1 MKKHILIVLSA
12 LTFSTFNLV
21 YAQDQFTSLFQLTLK
36 PKIEINL
43 SVVQPPLI
51 ILELQL
57 YFSRATSELQNKL
70 LKILQDDTQPEYSQ
84 AYALQTYRLIPN
96 QALVDCLRNQALA
109 EDFSAEKWLTLLT
122 LENGNITPLLQQ
134 SFAAHK
140 QSSDWKIIF
149 PARTTGYWLMNN
161 SKSSTINLL
170 NFVKKEG
177 PELFRLI
184 AARGDMDPDV
194 TSEELAMAFYQKE
207 LDKIGTNFYNP
218 IISDFSTRKINSIL
232 GIFFNP
238 TYSPVF
244 FYCTDPVMCEKHG
257 TEYQNLEARYITLR
271 SLNSRI
277 KKLDW
282 LPSEVTTYIADE
294 YAKLAPKFAEK
305 EKKIAEAE
313 AAYIA
318 QSSDQATTEPT
329 EK

>member
-43 SVVQPPLI
+43 SVAQPPLI

-70 LKILQDDTQPEYSQ
+70 LAILQDDTQPEYSQ

-140 QSSDWKIIF
+140 QSSDWEKEF
-149 PARTTGYWLMNN
+149 SERTIWYWLINN
-161 SKSSTINLL
+161 SKSSAINLF
-170 NFVKKEG
+170 NFVKKED

-184 AARGDMDPDV
+184 AARGDMDTDV
-194 TSEELAMAFYQKE
+194 TSEELVKIFYQKE
-207 LDKIGTNFYNP
+207 LDKIGTDYYKRMISKTFVDLDLMVGSYLNP
-218 IISDFSTRKINSIL
+218 AS
-232 GIFFNP
+232 
-238 TYSPVF
+238 SPAR
-244 FYCTDPVMCEKHG
+244 FYCTDPIMYEKYG
-257 TEYQNLEARYITLR
+257 TEYQDCANRYIMLR

-318 QSSDQATTEPT
+318 QSSDQATTEPI

>member
-21 YAQDQFTSLFQLTLK
+21 YAQDQFNSLFQFIFT
-36 PKIEINL
+36 PKSGILLDEP
-43 SVVQPPLI
+43 QPPLI
-51 ILELQL
+51 ILRLQL
-57 YFSRATSELQNKL
+57 HFSRATSELQNKL
-70 LKILQDDTQPEYSQ
+70 LKILQEDTQQGYSQ
-84 AYALQTYRLIPN
+84 IYALQLYRLIPN
-96 QALVDCLRNQALA
+96 QALVDCLQNQALV
-109 EDFSAEKWLTLLT
+109 EDFSAEQWLTLLT

-140 QSSDWKIIF
+140 QSSDWKEEF
-149 PARTTGYWLMNN
+149 SERTIEYWLINN

-170 NFVKKEG
+170 NFVKKED
-177 PELFRLI
+177 PELFRLL
-184 AARGDMDPDV
+184 AARGNMDPDV

-207 LDKIGTNFYNP
+207 LDKICTNFYNP
-218 IISDFSTRKINSIL
+218 TISAYSTRKIDSIL

-318 QSSDQATTEPT
+318 QLSDQETTEPI

>member
-43 SVVQPPLI
+43 SVAQPPLI

-70 LKILQDDTQPEYSQ
+70 LAILQDDTQPEYSQ
-84 AYALQTYRLIPN
+84 IYALQIYRLIPN

-140 QSSDWKIIF
+140 QSSDWEKEF
-149 PARTTGYWLMNN
+149 SERTIWYWLINN
-161 SKSSTINLL
+161 SKSSAINLF
-170 NFVKKEG
+170 NFVKKEA

-184 AARGDMDPDV
+184 AARGDMDTDV
-194 TSEELAMAFYQKE
+194 TSEELVKIFYQKE
-207 LDKIGTNFYNP
+207 LDKIGTDYYKRMISKTFVDLDLMVGSYLNP
-218 IISDFSTRKINSIL
+218 AS
-232 GIFFNP
+232 
-238 TYSPVF
+238 SPAH
-244 FYCTDPVMCEKHG
+244 FYCTDPIMYEKYG
-257 TEYQNLEARYITLR
+257 TEYQDCANRYIMLR

-318 QSSDQATTEPT
+318 QLSDQETTEPI

>member
-43 SVVQPPLI
+43 GVAQPPLI

-70 LKILQDDTQPEYSQ
+70 LAILQDDTQPEYSQ

-140 QSSDWKIIF
+140 QSSDWEKEF
-149 PARTTGYWLMNN
+149 SERTIWYWLINN
-161 SKSSTINLL
+161 SKSSAINLF
-170 NFVKKEG
+170 NFVKKED

-184 AARGDMDPDV
+184 AARGDMDTDV
-194 TSEELAMAFYQKE
+194 TSEELVKIFYQKE
-207 LDKIGTNFYNP
+207 LDKIGTDYYKRMISKTFVDLDLMVGSYLNP
-218 IISDFSTRKINSIL
+218 AS
-232 GIFFNP
+232 
-238 TYSPVF
+238 SPAR
-244 FYCTDPVMCEKHG
+244 FYCTDPIMYEKYG
-257 TEYQNLEARYITLR
+257 TEYQDCANRYIMLR

-282 LPSEVTTYIADE
+282 LPSEVTTYRADE
-294 YAKLAPKFAEK
+294 YAKLAPKYAEK

-318 QSSDQATTEPT
+318 QLSDQATTEPT

>member
-1 MKKHILIVLSA
+1 MKKHILIVLGA
-12 LTFSTFNLV
+12 LMFSTLNLV
-21 YAQDQFTSLFQLTLK
+21 YAQDQFNSLFQLTLK

-43 SVVQPPLI
+43 SVAQPPLI

-70 LKILQDDTQPEYSQ
+70 LKILQDETQPGYSQ
-84 AYALQTYRLIPN
+84 SEALELYRLIPN

-170 NFVKKEG
+170 NFVKKED

-194 TSEELAMAFYQKE
+194 TSEELAMAFYQEK
-207 LDKIGTNFYNP
+207 LGKIGTDFYKRM
-218 IISDFSTRKINSIL
+218 ISRKSMLNIDSMIGYYL
-232 GIFFNP
+232 
-238 TYSPVF
+238 SPDDSPAR
-244 FYCTDPVMCEKHG
+244 FYCIDPIMGEKYG
-257 TEYQNLEARYITLR
+257 TEYQDREERYIVLR

-318 QSSDQATTEPT
+318 QLSDQETTEPT

>member
-1 MKKHILIVLSA
+1 MKKHILIMLSA

-21 YAQDQFTSLFQLTLK
+21 YAQDQFNSLFQFIFT
-36 PKIEINL
+36 PKSGINL
-43 SVVQPPLI
+43 GEAQPPLI
-51 ILELQL
+51 ILGLQL
-57 YFSRATSELQNKL
+57 NFSRATSELQNKL
-70 LKILQDDTQPEYSQ
+70 LAILQDDTQPEYSQ

-96 QALVDCLRNQALA
+96 QALVDCLQNQALA

-140 QSSDWKIIF
+140 QSSDWEKEF
-149 PARTTGYWLMNN
+149 SERTIWYWLINN
-161 SKSSTINLL
+161 SKSSAINLF
-170 NFVKKEG
+170 NFVQKED

-194 TSEELAMAFYQKE
+194 TSEELAMAFYQEK
-207 LDKIGTNFYNP
+207 LGKIGTDFYKRM
-218 IISDFSTRKINSIL
+218 ISRKSMLNIDSMIGYYL
-232 GIFFNP
+232 
-238 TYSPVF
+238 SPDDSPAR
-244 FYCTDPVMCEKHG
+244 FYCIDPIMGEKYG
-257 TEYQNLEARYITLR
+257 TEYQDREERYIVLR

-318 QSSDQATTEPT
+318 QLSDQATTEPT

>member
-1 MKKHILIVLSA
+1 MKKHILIMLSA

-21 YAQDQFTSLFQLTLK
+21 YAQDQLNSLFQFIFT
-36 PKIEINL
+36 PKKGIRLERL
-43 SVVQPPLI
+43 QPPLI
-51 ILELQL
+51 VLRLQL
-57 YFSRATSELQNKL
+57 HFSRATSELQNKL

-84 AYALQTYRLIPN
+84 IYALQIYRLIPN
-96 QALVDCLRNQALA
+96 QALVDCLQNQALT
-109 EDFSAEKWLTLLT
+109 EDFSADEWLTLLT

-140 QSSDWKIIF
+140 QSSDWKERF
-149 PARTTGYWLMNN
+149 PERTMWYWLINN
-161 SKSSTINLL
+161 SKSSTINLF
-170 NFVKKEG
+170 NFVKKED
-177 PELFRLI
+177 PELFRLL
-184 AARGDMDPDV
+184 AARRNSDANV
-194 TSEELAMAFYQKE
+194 TGEELANIFYQKE
-207 LDKIGTNFYNP
+207 LSLSYDSLIPEDATFEVASYGF
-218 IISDFSTRKINSIL
+218 
-232 GIFFNP
+232 FFNP
-238 TYSPVF
+238 TCSPVF
-244 FYCTDPVMCEKHG
+244 YYRTDPVLCKKYG
-257 TEYQNLEARYITLR
+257 AEYQNLEERYITLR

-318 QSSDQATTEPT
+318 QLSDQATTEPT